1 MSPGEEERA
10 RTLSLIDFLA
20 DYNARRNP
28 PVYDIKAYDLFLLRD
43 ADLPAMPG
51 IGLSPAADAWL
62 TVDFLDLPQR
72 PGVPAELVELL
83 CGGATIGP
91 DVRPE
96 IRAIPSR
103 TEPGEP
109 RPEPA
114 PGLVAPAAQS
124 RRP

>member
-28 PVYDIKAYDLFLLRD
+28 PVYDIKAFDLFLLRD

-51 IGLSPAADAWL
+51 IGLSPAAEAWL

-72 PGVPAELVELL
+72 PQVPGELMELL
-83 CGGATIGP
+83 GDSATLSPHG
-91 DVRPE
+91 RPQA
-96 IRAIPSR
+96 R
-103 TEPGEP
+103 EPP
-109 RPEPA
+109 AAPA
-114 PGLVAPAAQS
+114 PRTPGPT
-124 RRP
+124 P

>member
-28 PVYDIKAYDLFLLRD
+28 PVYDIKAFDLFLLRD

-51 IGLSPAADAWL
+51 IGLSPAAEAWL

-72 PGVPAELVELL
+72 PQVPGELMELL
-83 CGGATIGP
+83 GDSATIHPP
-91 DVRPE
+91 DRPE
-96 IRAIPSR
+96 LRQTPAP
-103 TEPGEP
+103 PAPADP
-109 RPEPA
+109 RP
-114 PGLVAPAAQS
+114 
-124 RRP
+124 